1 MFLSFKTSVTCQNKF
16 QLHDGPHYVRC
27 EAAFVRRN
35 SNFCGTL
42 SMSGANS
49 KACVNMITILKML
62 AKLVPP
68 GSVKM
73 KVLSNRV
80 YNFCL

>member
-35 SNFCGTL
+35 SNFCG
-42 SMSGANS
+42 ANS

-62 AKLVPP
+62 AKLVTP

-73 KVLSNRV
+73 RVLSNGV

>member
-1 MFLSFKTSVTCQNKF
+1 
-16 QLHDGPHYVRC
+16 
-27 EAAFVRRN
+27 
-35 SNFCGTL
+35 
-42 SMSGANS
+42 MSGADS

-62 AKLVPP
+62 AKLVTP

-73 KVLSNRV
+73 KVLSNGV